1 MTSKTICLCAESS
14 AVSHQGGIG
23 APGGAGALAAAAAA
37 PTPALAGELGAV
49 LERAGAE
56 EPPLLWAGPAAADH
70 PRVRDAVRYA
80 ALELHEHL
88 QTYFD
93 RREHTLEVLFFLTFC
108 FIT

>member
-1 MTSKTICLCAESS
+1 MIVDDLCLSLQEVTSKTIWLCAET
-14 AVSHQGGIG
+14 AAATG
-23 APGGAGALAAAAAA
+23 AASAAAAAA
-37 PTPALAGELGAV
+37 AAELGGV

-80 ALELHEHL
+80 SLELHEHL

-93 RREHTLEVLFFLTFC
+93 RREHTLEVYTWLLQLKKN
-108 FIT
+108 